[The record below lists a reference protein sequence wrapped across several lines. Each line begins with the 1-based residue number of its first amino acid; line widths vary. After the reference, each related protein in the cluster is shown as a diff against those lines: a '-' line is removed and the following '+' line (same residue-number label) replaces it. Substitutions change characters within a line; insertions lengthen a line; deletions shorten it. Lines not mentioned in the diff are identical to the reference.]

1 MAQPTGPIDISGEEF
16 IEPTPEW
23 AMAFSETFA
32 QARVRVAREEAEEA
46 ARLAEAEETEEEE

>member
-1 MAQPTGPIDISGEEF
+1 MTQPTGPIDISGTEF

-23 AMAFSETFA
+23 AMAFAETFA

-46 ARLAEAEETEEEE
+46 ARLASAEDETEE

>member
-1 MAQPTGPIDISGEEF
+1 MTQPEGPIDISGEEF

-32 QARVRVAREEAEEA
+32 QARVRVAREKAEEA
-46 ARLAEAEETEEEE
+46 ERAAAEETEE